1 MRLPYSSPLPLR
13 ERDRVR
19 GTVMARQHPPLSF
32 ANDFRFA
39 KSGSAILPRKGGE
52 GRASEVA
59 V

>member
-1 MRLPYSSPLPLR
+1 
-13 ERDRVR
+13 
-19 GTVMARQHPPLSF
+19 MARQHPPLRF